1 MGEADV
7 ETKPSQE
14 GVETNGASAEV
25 HHGSPS
31 SPDSDEPPTSTSSPN
46 TSNKKFRVVANN
58 IIAANRISGE
68 ALHDSR
74 WRPVNSC
81 EYADTYYICMCGLL
95 IDFECAALM
104 ID

>member
-14 GVETNGASAEV
+14 G
-25 HHGSPS
+25 
-31 SPDSDEPPTSTSSPN
+31 
-46 TSNKKFRVVANN
+46 
-58 IIAANRISGE
+58 SGE

-81 EYADTYYICMCGLL
+81 EYADIILCVCGLL
-95 IDFECAALM
+95 IDFECGARNIRVKKLLM
-104 ID
+104 SIR